1 MIELAQRH
9 GDGLVLTRTLADT
22 QGLSQKYLQNLL
34 ASLKS
39 GGLVHSVRGPGGG
52 FVLTRS
58 PDQIT
63 VYEILRTLEGPP
75 SLVECVT
82 DEAVCEKSS
91 SCAARRFWQRLSDLL
106 RETLENVTLASML
119 DDKTRTSGPKTRDR
133 KR

>member
-9 GDGLVLTRTLADT
+9 GDGPVLTRTLADR

-39 GGLVHSVRGPGGG
+39 GGLVDSVRGPGGG

-63 VYEILRTLEGPP
+63 VHEILCALEGPP

-82 DEAVCEKSS
+82 DDEVCEKSS
-91 SCAARRFWQRLSDLL
+91 SCAARRFWQRLSNLL
-106 RETLENVTLASML
+106 QEALKNVTLASML
-119 DDKTRTSGPKTRDR
+119 DEDPDILDTRTRDR